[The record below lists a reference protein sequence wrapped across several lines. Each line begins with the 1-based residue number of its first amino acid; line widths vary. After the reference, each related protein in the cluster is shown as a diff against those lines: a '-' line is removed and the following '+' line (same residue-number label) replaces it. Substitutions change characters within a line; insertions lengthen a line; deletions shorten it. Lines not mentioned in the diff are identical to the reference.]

1 MIKDP
6 LKKPQVLVIDDDLD
20 LLETLSCVLDDLGY
34 DVVSYGNGLAA
45 LDWLQDHRPSIIL
58 VDLMMPI
65 MTGQEFIREKDKLDF
80 LKNIPTLVMS
90 ASSNLESEYTSFIR
104 KPFNFKML
112 KAIIDRT
119 MSH

>member
-1 MIKDP
+1 MNKDP

-34 DVVSYGNGLAA
+34 EVVSYGNGLQA
-45 LDWLQDHRPSIIL
+45 LDWLQDHRPSVIL

-65 MTGQEFIREKDKLDF
+65 MTGQEFIREKDKLEF
-80 LKNIPTLVMS
+80 LRSIPTLIMS
-90 ASSNLESEYTSFIR
+90 ASTNLEGEYTSFIR
-104 KPFNFKML
+104 KPFNFNML
-112 KAIIDRT
+112 KAVLDKA